1 MVPIHGDSTPKVVEI
16 PNNGHFELMRNTMKQ
31 NLWCNSDGFAVVY
44 GIVLLL
50 VASIA
55 GGVTDYDLSERS
67 YILD

>member
-1 MVPIHGDSTPKVVEI
+1 
-16 PNNGHFELMRNTMKQ
+16 MKQ